1 MKRRMVGVAA
11 AVLGTV
17 LVGGA
22 GFSAVAAAAPVPTT
36 VTLPMF
42 GAPLTLDITTGPG
55 GALTSVSVDPATAA
69 VATQLKPHK
78 VVFQVA
84 NPTDPTADPA
94 GVVVKSGNGG
104 QKVSARGG
112 SLKDVSGP
120 GKWSGDVFGDGTASS
135 VSFTVGAAA
144 DGSPDI
150 TAISTTG
157 ATAVVG
163 AVSHSSG
170 DDDDNEQ
177 SAKVSVKFS
186 TAKGDQSRTLSI
198 KVKVSSDEEGGTSA
212 KLSISLGR
220 IKGVAVDAAAA
231 AGAKTWAGV
240 LCDNSA
246 ATVSYN
252 VAADGT
258 VSGVTATPATAT
270 IKTEDGKIQVSFSDH
285 ERVRISVKLDNGQ
298 ITIQVK
304 EKINCDSPNPTTNV
318 STSIPTPG
326 TEDDHK
332 DGGNGGSDDNHGGG
346 DNHGHGD
353 HAKGDKDKGDSTT
366 TSTVA

>member
-22 GFSAVAAAAPVPTT
+22 GFSAVATAAPVPTT

-69 VATQLKPHK
+69 VATHLKPHK

-104 QKVSARGG
+104 QKVSARAG

-120 GKWSGDVFGDGTASS
+120 GKWSGDVFGDGTAST

-150 TAISTTG
+150 TGITTTG

-163 AVSHSSG
+163 TVSHSSG

-177 SAKVSVKFS
+177 SAKVSVKFT
-186 TAKGDQSRTLSI
+186 TAKGDQSRTLTI
-198 KVKVSSDEEGGTSA
+198 KVKVETNDDGASSA

-231 AGAKTWAGV
+231 AGAKTWTGV

-246 ATVSYN
+246 ATVNYT

-258 VSGVTATPATAT
+258 VSGVTPTPATAT
-270 IKTEDGKIQVSFSDH
+270 VKTEEGKIQVSFSDH
-285 ERVRISVKLDNGQ
+285 EKVRISVKLDNGQ

-318 STSIPTPG
+318 STSIPTPD
-326 TEDDHK
+326 TEGDHNG
-332 DGGNGGSDDNHGGG
+332 GGNGGGDDNHGGG
-346 DNHGHGD
+346 DNHGRGD
-353 HAKGDKDKGDSTT
+353 HAKEGKNSTTT